1 MIQKL
6 LLKLKPVYTGFLLN
20 FQILKPRT
28 KKYLTSTKQGDNKK
42 KGSATNAGYDEQ
54 NEITHKAPKK
64 NPAVVES
71 DDLKSKKVEAGTKTK
86 EG

>member
-42 KGSATNAGYDEQ
+42 KGSASNAGYDEQ
-54 NEITHKAPKK
+54 NEITYKAPKK
-64 NPAVVES
+64 NPATIES
-71 DDLKSKKVEAGTKTK
+71 DDLKSKKVKVEAKTK

>member
-1 MIQKL
+1 MK
-6 LLKLKPVYTGFLLN
+6 T
-20 FQILKPRT
+20 RT

-54 NEITHKAPKK
+54 NEITYKAPKK

-71 DDLKSKKVEAGTKTK
+71 DDLKSKVVESKTK
-86 EG
+86 KDEAPGKTDSNTVAKNI